1 MRRQLREDRRLDQPT
16 RQIAGPAQPS
26 PPQAPQ
32 PGSPPPTVIVPA
44 APYPGGPPR
53 APAPP
58 PPNVAVPAPRPQA
71 QAGYAPQAPP
81 APSHDVE
88 GKKTVIVDVGSLFK
102 SQVVGVLVAIEGE
115 FEGEVYKLNDG
126 ENKIGRSKDCHVQL
140 PSDSISRP
148 HAVLIYKEGMF
159 AIRTLAPDNP
169 TYVNGERVSEVTQLS
184 DGDSVKLGR
193 TLLRFRSIS

>member
-1 MRRQLREDRRLDQPT
+1 M
-16 RQIAGPAQPS
+16 IAPN
-26 PPQAPQ
+26 
-32 PGSPPPTVIVPA
+32 
-44 APYPGGPPR
+44 PGGPPPP
-53 APAPP
+53 AAPP
-58 PPNVAVPAPRPQA
+58 PPTVAVPAPQ
-71 QAGYAPQAPP
+71 PQAPP
-81 APSHDVE
+81 APSRDVE

-115 FEGEVYKLNDG
+115 FEGEVYKLKDG

-148 HAVLIYKEGMF
+148 HALLIYKEGMF

-169 TYVNGERVSEVTQLS
+169 TYVNGERISEVTQLS

-193 TLLRFRSIS
+193 TLLRFRSVS